1 MEKTKTLDFDNYN
14 KEIDYSDIDP
24 QKSCNSPREL
34 FKHIINKNIQN
45 KLCNTNTN
53 YYNIC
58 SNSLN
63 NKFKDK
69 ELKENKDKDIKESKD
84 IKDFKDEQSNTE
96 NKNDELL
103 SKKIANV
110 PVSNIISSKNVEDQF
125 LFLEHISESYLD
137 FVNESYFSVNDNT
150 KVNNDLNLNEEDS
163 DVKNDNKFK
172 FTSLD
177 LLMNP
182 LRSHFPF
189 EKWSP
194 YEIALFQAC
203 ICKYGKDF
211 ELFKEIIKTKSIG
224 EIQEFFLIWEKSK
237 YYSAWVTTQIKRG
250 KFPNK
255 LF

>member
-1 MEKTKTLDFDNYN
+1 MEKTKVLDFENYA

-24 QKSCNSPREL
+24 QKSCNSPRDL
-34 FKHIINKNIQN
+34 FKSIIGKNIQQ
-45 KLCNTNTN
+45 KVCNFNNN

-63 NKFKDK
+63 NKLK
-69 ELKENKDKDIKESKD
+69 EKESKENKENKD
-84 IKDFKDEQSNTE
+84 EQTNFE
-96 NKNDELL
+96 NKNEELL
-103 SKKIANV
+103 NRKSNNISIANIV
-110 PVSNIISSKNVEDQF
+110 SSKNLDDQF

-137 FVNESYFSVNDNT
+137 FVNESYFSEGGLNKN
-150 KVNNDLNLNEEDS
+150 NNDLSLKEEEGSEDKNE
-163 DVKNDNKFK
+163 NKFK

-177 LLMNP
+177 LLLNP
-182 LRSHFPF
+182 LRSPFPF

-211 ELFKEIIKTKSIG
+211 ELFKDIIKTKSIG
-224 EIQEFFLIWEKSK
+224 EIQEFFIIWEKSK

-250 KFPNK
+250 KFPSK